1 MRKVKVY
8 DTTLRDGTQGEE
20 IAFTVED
27 KVRIA
32 QKLDELGIHYI
43 EGGWPG
49 SNPRDIEFFAKI
61 KGVRLRHAKVSAFG
75 STRRARTRPADD
87 PNIQALLEAGTSVV
101 TIFGKSW
108 DLHVRDALRVSL
120 DENVAMIQDS
130 VRFLKG
136 RVDEVIYDAEHFF
149 DGYKRNPEYALR
161 TVRAAGEAG
170 ADCIVLCDTN
180 GGTLPVELMEIFKKV
195 RAEFKHPLGIHTH
208 NDAEVAVANTICAV
222 AMGAEQVQGTMN
234 GFGERCGNANL
245 CSIIPNLVLKMGIQ
259 CVSNEQLRQ
268 LRNVSR
274 FIYEL
279 GNLKPWTHQPYVG
292 KSAFAHKGGVH
303 VHAVQRN
310 PETYEHIRPELVGNR
325 QRVLI
330 SDLSGKSNVVYK
342 AEEFNIDFGKDEAAA
357 HRILAALKDLEN
369 KGYQYEGAEGS
380 FELLMKEALGKRRKF
395 FDLQGFRVIVEKR
408 NEKEEP
414 HCEATIMLRVDGVTE
429 HTAAVGNGPVNALDN
444 AVRKALETFYPGLSE
459 MELLDYKVRIL
470 DEHKGTQAVTRVLIE
485 SGDKASKWGTVG
497 VSPNIIEAS
506 WQALLD
512 SIEFKLH
519 RDAEGKSPKSNG
531 TVPKRKTSSRPR
543 RGVASHLSR
552 EAEKVAK

>member
-49 SNPRDIEFFAKI
+49 SNPRDIEFFQKI
-61 KGVRLRHAKVSAFG
+61 KGVRLGHAKVAAFG
-75 STRRARTRPADD
+75 STRRARTRPGDD
-87 PNIQALLEAGTSVV
+87 PNIQALLEAETAVV

-120 DENVAMIQDS
+120 DENVAMIHDS
-130 VRFLKG
+130 VQFLKH
-136 RVDEVIYDAEHFF
+136 RADEVIYDAEHFF

-161 TVRAAGEAG
+161 TVQAAGEAG

-180 GGTLPVELMEIFKKV
+180 GGTLPLELMEIFRKV
-195 RAEFKHPLGIHTH
+195 KAELKHTLGIHTH
-208 NDAEVAVANTICAV
+208 NDSEVAVANTICAV

-245 CSIIPNLVLKMGIQ
+245 CSIIPNLVLKMGIH
-259 CVSNEQLRQ
+259 CISNEQLRQ
-268 LRNVSR
+268 LRNTSR

-310 PETYEHIRPELVGNR
+310 PETYEHIHPELVGNR

-357 HRILAALKDLEN
+357 NRILTTLKDLEN

-380 FELLMKEALGKRRKF
+380 FELLMKEALGRRRKF

-408 NEKEEP
+408 SEKEES
-414 HCEATIMLRVDGVTE
+414 HCEATLMLRVDGVTE

-444 AVRKALETFYPGLSE
+444 ALRKALETFYPSVSE

-470 DEHKGTQAVTRVLIE
+470 DEHKGTMAVTRVLIE
-485 SGDKASKWGTVG
+485 SGDKTGKWGTVG

-506 WQALLD
+506 WQALQD
-512 SIEFKLH
+512 SVEFKLH
-519 RDAEGKSPKSNG
+519 RDAEGKSRKRNG
-531 TVPKRKTSSRPR
+531 AAPKRTAASRSGR
-543 RGVASHLSR
+543 KGTDRLGKK
-552 EAEKVAK
+552 AEKVAK